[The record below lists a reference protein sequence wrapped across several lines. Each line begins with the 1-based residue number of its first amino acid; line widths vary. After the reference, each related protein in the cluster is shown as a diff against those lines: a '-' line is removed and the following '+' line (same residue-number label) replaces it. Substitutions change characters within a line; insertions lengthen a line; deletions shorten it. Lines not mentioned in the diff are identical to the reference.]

1 VTAVVGEPARP
12 RSVVARLEDQL
23 WAFVP
28 GRIWPRAPGFGL
40 ALADGGWLRA
50 VPRLGLAGP
59 VVTLLVGLFRGG
71 WRPPAEVTYTYSLAW
86 TCLLI
91 AVALAGCGLAAWLWI
106 GFVLGDLLVFQHP
119 PVGSFFHPATPWNWL
134 VEFLLPHLISY
145 LLLAVL
151 LLGTP
156 LVALLARGTVTGLL
170 AAASKQTRITAGVV
184 AAAVGAAVQAAL
196 WTQAY
201 PLLVRPLWT
210 WRTQLNRPD
219 PAAITPIQQHALLVG
234 TVAALAAAGWAYA
247 SFHGLDRIRGRRYQP
262 IAAWVPAPTR
272 RGWPWRVAG
281 ALLRAGLTT
290 LLLAGITPDLAR
302 GVLTWCVLVAAF
314 CAQTLVVPG
323 LPPARWWALRVPFG
337 IRLVL
342 AAVLGWLVAWLIGRT
357 AYVVALGG
365 TIITA
370 QDFTPL
376 LYAAVAAIVCMSL
389 LLPPVDAAQADL
401 DTGQPSGRPADGAT
415 S

>member
-1 VTAVVGEPARP
+1 L
-12 RSVVARLEDQL
+12 VARVEDQL
-23 WAFVP
+23 WAFLP

-40 ALADGGWLRA
+40 ALSDGGWLRA
-50 VPRLGLAGP
+50 VPGLGLIGP
-59 VVTLLVGLFRGG
+59 VVALLVGLFRGG
-71 WRPPAEVTYTYSLAW
+71 WRPAEEVTYTYSLAW
-86 TCLLI
+86 VCVLV
-91 AVALAGCGLAAWLWI
+91 AVALAGCGLAAWLWS

-119 PVGSFFHPATPWNWL
+119 SLGSFFEPATPWDWL

-145 LLLAVL
+145 LLLAAL

-170 AAASKQTRITAGVV
+170 AAASRQAGLTAGV
-184 AAAVGAAVQAAL
+184 AAAALGAGVQAGL

-201 PLLVRPLWT
+201 PLLIRPLWT

-219 PAAITPIQQHALLVG
+219 PTAITPIQQHALLVG
-234 TVAALAAAGWAYA
+234 AAAALAAAAWAYA
-247 SFHGLDRIRGRRYQP
+247 SFHGLERITGRRYQP
-262 IAAWVPAPTR
+262 VAAWMPAPAR

-281 ALLRAGLTT
+281 ALLRAGLTA

-314 CAQTLVVPG
+314 CVQTLVLPTM
-323 LPPARWWALRVPFG
+323 PPARWWALRVPFG

-357 AYVVALGG
+357 AYVVAFG
-365 TIITA
+365 TTIVTA
-370 QDFTPL
+370 QDFAPL
-376 LYAAVAAIVCMSL
+376 LYATVAAIVCMSL
-389 LLPPVDAAQADL
+389 LLPPVDVTQASG
-401 DTGQPSGRPADGAT
+401 DTGRSGAVPADGA
-415 S
+415 SP